1 VIGLETIIWIIP
13 LLPIALSF
21 IPILFGGRLP
31 KGGGHVAI
39 ASIGV
44 SAILSG
50 IVLLRLPSTPVDYSV
65 TWLLTGSAIPL
76 RVGFYLDH
84 LSALMVNI
92 TAWIALLILIYSLE
106 YMGHEEGLGRYWTE
120 MMIFTGSMMGFA
132 LADSILLMYVFWEL
146 IGACSYLLI
155 GFWYTLP
162 EAAAAAKK
170 AFVVV
175 RVGDV
180 GFFVGFVLIYLYGH
194 TLSLQAL
201 LTQPTTTIVSPT
213 LRTTIAIL
221 IFVGAI
227 GKSAQLPLYTW
238 LPDAMEGPTT
248 VSALIHSATMV
259 AAGVYLVARLYPFF
273 LAAPH
278 ALTVVAWVGALSA
291 FLAATMGLV
300 STDLKRI
307 LAYST
312 MSQLGYM
319 MTALGVGAYGA
330 AMFHLLNHAIFKAL
344 LFLSAGAVLHVL
356 GTRDIRQ
363 MGGLLRQMKI
373 TSIAFLVGALSLSGI
388 PPFNGFFSKD
398 LILGAAY
405 EYGATSGNYY
415 IYVLTLVSVIFTAA
429 YIFRAFFV
437 GYVLPPTQPRD
448 KPVHEV
454 PAVMSIPM
462 IILMALTLI
471 TGWLWSPITNIF
483 QPFVAYSPL
492 IPPTPTAP
500 IALTAVSLIFAITG
514 IGLAYSGYMRP
525 LFDPATLRQ
534 GAVGLRLHKLVSSGY
549 YFDAA
554 YAAVAKGL
562 SQGLSLALDFFDRRL
577 IDGAVNGV
585 GYGLTLLGRRVRTVE
600 TGRVRNYLA
609 IMVVGIV
616 LIVILVEVL

>member
-1 VIGLETIIWIIP
+1 MSELEILVWAIP

-39 ASIGV
+39 ASVGA

-50 IVLLRLPSTPVDYSV
+50 IVILRLPSTPADYSV
-65 TWLLTGSAIPL
+65 TWLLTGSSVPL

-92 TAWIALLILIYSLE
+92 TAWIALLILVYSLE

-120 MMIFTGSMMGFA
+120 MMLFTGSMMGFA

-175 RVGDV
+175 RVGDI
-180 GFFVGFVLIYLYGH
+180 GFFAGFILIYLYGH

-201 LTQPTTTIVSPT
+201 LTQPTATIVSPT

-278 ALTVVAWVGALSA
+278 ALTAVAWVGALSA

-363 MGGLLRQMKI
+363 MGGLLRQMKV

-405 EYGATSGNYY
+405 EYGATTGDYY
-415 IYVLTLVSVIFTAA
+415 IYALTLVSVIFTAA

-437 GYVLPPTQPRD
+437 GYVLPPSQPRE

-454 PAVMSIPM
+454 PAVMTIPM
-462 IILMALTLI
+462 IILMVLTLI
-471 TGWLWSPITNIF
+471 TGWAWSPITDIF
-483 QPFVAYSPL
+483 QKFVIYTPI

-500 IALTAVSLIFAITG
+500 VLLTGVSISFAIVG
-514 IGLAYSGYMRP
+514 FALAYTGYLR
-525 LFDPATLRQ
+525 LWFDPSRLRQ
-534 GAVGLRLHKLVSSGY
+534 GPIGARLHRLISNGY

-554 YAAVAKGL
+554 YAAVARAL
-562 SQGLSLALDFFDRRL
+562 SQGVSLALDFFDRRL

-585 GYGLTLLGRRVRTVE
+585 GYGLTLLGRRVRTIE

-609 IMVVGIV
+609 LIIIGIV
-616 LIVILVEVL
+616 VIIVLVEAL

>member
-1 VIGLETIIWIIP
+1 MHTLEVIVWLVP

-39 ASIGV
+39 GAVGV
-44 SAILSG
+44 SAALSG
-50 IVLLRLPSTPVDYSV
+50 VLLLEAPSAAVDYSV
-65 TWLLTGSAIPL
+65 TWLLTGTGIPL
-76 RVGFYLDH
+76 RVGFYVDH
-84 LSALMVNI
+84 LSILMVNI
-92 TAWIALLILIYSLE
+92 TSWIALLILIYSLE

-120 MMIFTGSMMGFA
+120 MMVFTGSMMGFA
-132 LADSILLMYVFWEL
+132 LADSILFMYVFWEL

-201 LTQPTTTIVSPT
+201 ITQPTATIVSPT
-213 LRTTIAIL
+213 LRTTIAVL
-221 IFVGAI
+221 VFVGAI

-273 LAAPH
+273 LSAPH

-291 FLAATMGLV
+291 FMAATMGLV

-330 AMFHLLNHAIFKAL
+330 AMFHLLNHAVFKAL

-363 MGGLLRQMKI
+363 MGGLLRPMKI
-373 TSIAFLVGALSLSGI
+373 TSLAFLFGALSLSGI

-405 EYGATSGNYY
+405 NYGAATGDYY
-415 IYVLTLVSVIFTAA
+415 VYGLTLVSVLFTAA
-429 YIFRAFFV
+429 YIFRAFIV
-437 GYVLPPTQPRD
+437 GYVLPPSQPRT
-448 KPVHEV
+448 KPVAEV
-454 PAVMSIPM
+454 PKVMTIPM
-462 IILMALTLI
+462 TILMALTLI
-471 TGWLWSPITNIF
+471 TGWLWSPITNVF
-483 QPFVAYSPL
+483 QPFVVYSPR
-492 IPPTPTAP
+492 IPITPQAP
-500 IALTAVSLIFAITG
+500 IYLTLASLGFAV
-514 IGLAYSGYMRP
+514 IGVFLAYGGYLRQ
-525 LFDPATLRQ
+525 LYDPAALRR
-534 GAVGLRLHKLVSSGY
+534 GPLGSMLHKLVSSGY

-554 YAAVAKGL
+554 YGAVARGL
-562 SQGLSLALDFFDRRL
+562 ASGLSLALDFFDRRL
-577 IDGAVNGV
+577 VDGAVNGV
-585 GYGLTLLGRRVRTVE
+585 GQALTFLGRNIRGIE
-600 TGRVRNYLA
+600 TGRVRNYAALT
-609 IMVVGIV
+609 VVGILV
-616 LIVILVEVL
+616 IILLIEVL